1 MKKAQVLSAIALA
14 FALGLTVVAPVANVS
29 AFTVE
34 DVEKDVKGS
43 ATEAEVA
50 AAVAAV
56 KANYPMYNNV
66 INLNSVIEAVNK
78 NTNKFDLQ
86 ANSDKASL
94 ASAIMTALTDADAPF
109 GYTGDADKTVWTPA
123 DGVYTA
129 QIAKAVAQA
138 EGVKNYSVFEQL
150 TAALDPETGS
160 DTAFRAAIKAFN
172 GAYKTNI
179 NYSSSVTVKKDA
191 ATVKTAMETA
201 MNTAASGAASN
212 GAANYEAY
220 MDLVA
225 DVNTAEEASANYTKY
240 LGELSDALKAN
251 GILNQTQL
259 EGLLSALKGK
269 NVSIDTLV
277 STYVTGAANVQTLI
291 TDWGAVQTAVENAEK
306 GAINL
311 AGATNY
317 NLVLSIAGALETA
330 VPVLEKTTE
339 EIAQEL
345 VGYVAPE
352 TPDDNTTTTIES
364 ADGSVSV
371 KGELQAGLVVEAKE
385 AEEKDEMFKKA
396 FGDKKFFVYD
406 IKIKGQNGYVT
417 TFDKDVTVTVKVPE
431 GIDGAKAGIYYV
443 NAEGSASK
451 IASTYN
457 AEAKTL
463 TFTTNH
469 FSYYAIVEDN
479 GVNVSDSGV
488 LAAAD
493 GTASSTVA
501 IVAGIATALT
511 AAGAGV
517 VAYRNAR
524 RAGKEA

>member
-1 MKKAQVLSAIALA
+1 MKKAQILSAIALA
-14 FALGLTVVAPVANVS
+14 FALGVVAPVASTYAESRASV
-29 AFTVE
+29 TTP
-34 DVEKDVKGS
+34 D
-43 ATEAEVA
+43 ATATDAEVNAVISSIEAQPEYKAYAALKSALATTATDTTLDGLQNTIATAIKTVTGANYDGEDTLAATIA
-50 AAVAAV
+50 AAKNTTNYDKWAALVAA
-56 KANYPMYNNV
+56 
-66 INLNSVIEAVNK
+66 
-78 NTNKFDLQ
+78 T
-86 ANSDKASL
+86 
-94 ASAIMTALTDADAPF
+94 TDDS
-109 GYTGDADKTVWTPA
+109 TSTSEDQKV
-123 DGVYTA
+123 
-129 QIAKAVAQA
+129 
-138 EGVKNYSVFEQL
+138 
-150 TAALDPETGS
+150 
-160 DTAFRAAIKAFN
+160 AAIKAAAAALN
-172 GAYKTNI
+172 LNVTLEDGDGLAELQTAVADNADYKK
-179 NYSSSVTVKKDA
+179 YQP
-191 ATVKTAMETA
+191 
-201 MNTAASGAASN
+201 
-212 GAANYEAY
+212 
-220 MDLVA
+220 LVA
-225 DVNTAEEASANYTKY
+225 AVNDAEEKQAAVNTAV
-240 LGELSDALKAN
+240 SDLKTALAGVNVDARDITTAAEGDTPITSLKA
-251 GILNQTQL
+251 L
-259 EGLLSALKGK
+259 AP
-269 NVSIDTLV
+269 
-277 STYVTGAANVQTLI
+277 TGTRV
-291 TDWGAVQTAVENAEK
+291 
-306 GAINL
+306 
-311 AGATNY
+311 TNY
-317 NLVLSIAGALETA
+317 NNLIDAVANAKEALESDKNTETA
-330 VPVLEKTTE
+330 NATAITNLKDAYKLASGSDLNVTT
-339 EIAQEL
+339 
-345 VGYVAPE
+345 P
-352 TPDDNTTTTIES
+352 TDPTDPSTTTTIES

>member
-14 FALGLTVVAPVANVS
+14 LALGVVAPVAS
-29 AFTVE
+29 TYAESRTTVTTPDE
-34 DVEKDVKGS
+34 EKNT
-43 ATEAEVA
+43 ATVAEVNSTIA
-50 AAVAAV
+50 A
-56 KANYPMYNNV
+56 
-66 INLNSVIEAVNK
+66 IE
-78 NTNKFDLQ
+78 
-86 ANSDKASL
+86 
-94 ASAIMTALTDADAPF
+94 
-109 GYTGDADKTVWTPA
+109 
-123 DGVYTA
+123 
-129 QIAKAVAQA
+129 AQA
-138 EGVKNYSVFEQL
+138 EYKAYVALSEANADNAAYTTEAAQQAIIAAAYKAYTGNEYDGADTYTATLAAAKGVNNYAKWSALVDAMEAADNGATSDKQKAEAIISAAEALGYKFADLDDENWTTNLSDVKTEIGKDTAYTNAKTYVEAVSGAEDAL
-150 TAALDPETGS
+150 TASNESVANLKSALAGVNVDSRDIEAAAANETNPIAELKKLADAQLKTTRGAAYVTLISNVKAATADPDDLEANYTL
-160 DTAFRAAIKAFN
+160 IENLKA
-172 GAYKTNI
+172 AYKT
-179 NYSSSVTVKKDA
+179 
-191 ATVKTAMETA
+191 
-201 MNTAASGAASN
+201 ASGS
-212 GAANYEAY
+212 
-220 MDLVA
+220 DL
-225 DVNTAEEASANYTKY
+225 
-240 LGELSDALKAN
+240 
-251 GILNQTQL
+251 
-259 EGLLSALKGK
+259 
-269 NVSIDTLV
+269 NVT
-277 STYVTGAANVQTLI
+277 TP
-291 TDWGAVQTAVENAEK
+291 TDP
-306 GAINL
+306 
-311 AGATNY
+311 
-317 NLVLSIAGALETA
+317 S
-330 VPVLEKTTE
+330 
-339 EIAQEL
+339 
-345 VGYVAPE
+345 
-352 TPDDNTTTTIES
+352 TPDDTTTTTIES

-431 GIDGAKAGIYYV
+431 NINGAKAGIYYI

-524 RAGKEA
+524 RASKEA